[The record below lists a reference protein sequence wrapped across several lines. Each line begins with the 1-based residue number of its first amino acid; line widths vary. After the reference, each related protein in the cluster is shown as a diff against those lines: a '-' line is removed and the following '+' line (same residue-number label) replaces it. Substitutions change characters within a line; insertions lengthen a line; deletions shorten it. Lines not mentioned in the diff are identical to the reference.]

1 MDFTSILGII
11 SKGVGVI
18 NTLATIGQDVA
29 PAVKVVTEL
38 ITNAQSGSVT
48 PEQLNDTE
56 ASLDAMI
63 ADFNDPMG

>member
-18 NTLATIGQDVA
+18 NTLATIGKDVA

-38 ITNAQSGSVT
+38 ITNAQTGSVT
-48 PEQLNDTE
+48 PQQLDDTE

-63 ADFNDPMG
+63 ADFNEPMG